1 MKKIFLTVIVALLA
15 VTTVS
20 AQYKGDWGVGPKIG
34 VYTNAGADG
43 AIFGIGAAGQY
54 SITDN
59 WRVAP
64 SILAL
69 CKTGCSVDISADVQ
83 YLFNIATQ
91 NNVLMNVMYAED
103 SFKTI
108 VKYIKDNKT
117 AYVVTGMPQTKNS
130 ILHRI
135 WRKFAHVT
143 FFTVD
148 EAGTLHEVTDKS
160 VYQKT
165 ASH

>member
-1 MKKIFLTVIVALLA
+1 MKKIFLTVIVVLLA

-69 CKTGCSVDISADVQ
+69 CKTGCSVDILS
-83 YLFNIATQ
+83 LIHISEPTRR
-91 NNVLMNVMYAED
+91 
-103 SFKTI
+103 S
-108 VKYIKDNKT
+108 
-117 AYVVTGMPQTKNS
+117 
-130 ILHRI
+130 
-135 WRKFAHVT
+135 
-143 FFTVD
+143 
-148 EAGTLHEVTDKS
+148 
-160 VYQKT
+160 
-165 ASH
+165 

>member
-1 MKKIFLTVIVALLA
+1 MDNRKNELVSSLRSTAVLVTNQFQCERLIQAGRSVA
-15 VTTVS
+15 
-20 AQYKGDWGVGPKIG
+20 
-34 VYTNAGADG
+34 
-43 AIFGIGAAGQY
+43 
-54 SITDN
+54 
-59 WRVAP
+59 
-64 SILAL
+64 
-69 CKTGCSVDISADVQ
+69 DISKTDLIVLNVQSNEYPANPEAIQ

-91 NNVLMNVMYAED
+91 NNALMNVKYAED

-165 ASH
+165 ACHQPFWKGAFP

>member
-1 MKKIFLTVIVALLA
+1 MDNRKNELVSSLRSTAVLVTNQFQCERLIHAGRSVA
-15 VTTVS
+15 
-20 AQYKGDWGVGPKIG
+20 
-34 VYTNAGADG
+34 
-43 AIFGIGAAGQY
+43 
-54 SITDN
+54 
-59 WRVAP
+59 
-64 SILAL
+64 
-69 CKTGCSVDISADVQ
+69 DISKTDLIVLNVQSNEYPANPEAIQ

-91 NNVLMNVMYAED
+91 NNALMNVMYAED

>member
-1 MKKIFLTVIVALLA
+1 MDNRKNELVSSLRSTAVLVTNQFQCELLIQAGRSVA
-15 VTTVS
+15 
-20 AQYKGDWGVGPKIG
+20 
-34 VYTNAGADG
+34 
-43 AIFGIGAAGQY
+43 
-54 SITDN
+54 
-59 WRVAP
+59 
-64 SILAL
+64 
-69 CKTGCSVDISADVQ
+69 DISKTDLIVLNVQSNEYPANPEAIQ

-91 NNVLMNVMYAED
+91 NNALMNVMYAED

>member
-1 MKKIFLTVIVALLA
+1 MQSNEYPAN
-15 VTTVS
+15 
-20 AQYKGDWGVGPKIG
+20 PE
-34 VYTNAGADG
+34 
-43 AIFGIGAAGQY
+43 AI
-54 SITDN
+54 
-59 WRVAP
+59 
-64 SILAL
+64 
-69 CKTGCSVDISADVQ
+69 Q

-91 NNVLMNVMYAED
+91 NNALMNVMYAED

>member
-1 MKKIFLTVIVALLA
+1 MDNRKNELVSSLRSTAVLVTNQFQCERLIQAWRSVA
-15 VTTVS
+15 
-20 AQYKGDWGVGPKIG
+20 
-34 VYTNAGADG
+34 
-43 AIFGIGAAGQY
+43 
-54 SITDN
+54 
-59 WRVAP
+59 
-64 SILAL
+64 
-69 CKTGCSVDISADVQ
+69 DISKTDLIVLNVQSNEYPANPEAIQ

-91 NNVLMNVMYAED
+91 NNALMNVMYAED

>member
-1 MKKIFLTVIVALLA
+1 MDNRKNELVSSLRSTAVLVTNQFQCERLIQARRSVA
-15 VTTVS
+15 
-20 AQYKGDWGVGPKIG
+20 
-34 VYTNAGADG
+34 
-43 AIFGIGAAGQY
+43 
-54 SITDN
+54 
-59 WRVAP
+59 
-64 SILAL
+64 
-69 CKTGCSVDISADVQ
+69 DISKTDLIVLNVQSNEYPANPEAIQ

-91 NNVLMNVMYAED
+91 NNALMNVMYAED

>member
-1 MKKIFLTVIVALLA
+1 MDNRKNELVSSLRSTAVLVTNQFQCERLIQAGRSVA
-15 VTTVS
+15 
-20 AQYKGDWGVGPKIG
+20 
-34 VYTNAGADG
+34 
-43 AIFGIGAAGQY
+43 
-54 SITDN
+54 
-59 WRVAP
+59 
-64 SILAL
+64 
-69 CKTGCSVDISADVQ
+69 DISKTDLIVLNVQSNEYPANPEASQ

-91 NNVLMNVMYAED
+91 NNALMNVMYAED